1 LPFTSAFLV
10 LSSKGMTIPLEDSV
24 ADIIGKAQRG
34 LGIDDE
40 KLAAKIGVEPGEL
53 EAIKEVKGVAAD
65 KVEKLAR
72 ALKLGPKTLIALAE
86 GKYEPKVTPPH
97 PGFFAANTKYG
108 DMGVNAYLIWDV
120 QTGLAAAFDTGGDCT
135 PLVEE
140 IEKRG
145 LTLQDIYLTHT
156 HVDHVV
162 ELDRLCEK
170 AGGSIGIHVNE
181 AEAMAGA
188 APFAPGVSF
197 SLGRLSIESRDTSGH
212 SPGGTTYHVHGLDRP
227 LAIVGDAL
235 FAGSVGGIRGDYV
248 AALRRIRDNILSA
261 QDGTVLAPGHGPLTT
276 VIQEKTNNPF
286 FPDFRQA
293 VAKDI

>member
-1 LPFTSAFLV
+1 MS
-10 LSSKGMTIPLEDSV
+10 IPLEDSV
-24 ADIIGKAQRG
+24 TDIIGKAQRG

-40 KLAAKIGVEPGEL
+40 HLAAKVGVDASEL
-53 EAIKEVKGVAAD
+53 EAVKQIKGIDTA

-72 ALKLGPKTLIALAE
+72 ILKLGPKSLIALAE
-86 GKYEPKVTPPH
+86 GKYVPKVTPPK
-97 PGFFAANTKYG
+97 PGFFHSNTTYG
-108 DMGVNAYLIWDV
+108 DMTVNAYLIWDEK
-120 QTGLAAAFDTGGDCT
+120 TRLAAAFDTGADCT

-140 IEKRG
+140 IEKEG

-156 HVDHVV
+156 HVDHIM

-170 AGGSIGIHVNE
+170 VGGSIGIHVNE
-181 AEAMAGA
+181 AEPLEGA
-188 APFAPGVSF
+188 VPFSPGVSF
-197 SLGRLSIESRDTSGH
+197 SLGRISIESRDTSGH
-212 SPGGTTYHVHGLDRP
+212 SAGGTTYHVHGLDRP

-235 FAGSVGGIRGDYV
+235 FAGSVGGVRGDYP
-248 AALRRIRDNILSA
+248 AALRRIRDHILSQ

-276 VIQEKTNNPF
+276 VIQEKANNPF